1 MAPDGNNIKELRLAF
16 LLTPQELAARMGTY
30 PEQVLRLEASE
41 EPLPAEW
48 IESVSE
54 ALGVPSDAVIAR
66 RVDYDALIGESAVQL
81 AEPFRLCPS
90 TIRFALTA
98 VVARLAGLSLAL
110 GLPEDELAIAVRNII
125 DFVEHDRRS
134 DATPPDVSRL
144 FQSLQI
150 TVVAILQARGVVL
163 TEQDLGALRQ
173 TTQAAAAMIEIMS
186 ASPLPGEAGSSDG
199 APRRAE

>member
-1 MAPDGNNIKELRLAF
+1 MTPGGNNIKELRLAF

-41 EPLPAEW
+41 EALPSEW

-54 ALGVPSDAVIAR
+54 ALGVPSDVVIAR
-66 RVDYDALIGESAVQL
+66 RVDYNALLSEPSVRL
-81 AEPFRLCPS
+81 AKPFRLCPS

-125 DFVEHDRRS
+125 DFVERDRRS
-134 DATPPDVSRL
+134 DEAPPDVNRL

-163 TEQDLGALRQ
+163 TEQDLESLRQ
-173 TTQAAAAMIEIMS
+173 TTHAATTMIRAMS
-186 ASPLPGEAGSSDG
+186 ASPLPGEA
-199 APRRAE
+199 AA